1 MKDVKLKKEPVEL
14 YKILKF
20 EGMATSG
27 GEAKT
32 VIADGKVSVNGII
45 ETQKSKKIMSGDV
58 IEYNAE
64 KIRLH
69 FK

>member
-64 KIRLH
+64 KI
-69 FK
+69 

>member
-1 MKDVKLKKEPVEL
+1 
-14 YKILKF
+14 
-20 EGMATSG
+20 MATSG